1 MRFFSLILLSLI
13 AIGCAPTSSTTSTAT
28 GSGALDEAS
37 VLAIAR
43 AAVTTNDTWI
53 DRADFENPKRQPDG
67 SWSVIVWRRPA
78 MPGGFRVIT
87 VDAGGRLK
95 DYVRGH

>member
-1 MRFFSLILLSLI
+1 MRIFSLIFLS
-13 AIGCAPTSSTTSTAT
+13 AVAVGCAPTASTPPTAAS
-28 GSGALDEAS
+28 SGALDEAR

-53 DRADFENPKRQPDG
+53 ERADFETPKRQPDG

-78 MPGGFRVIT
+78 TPGGFRVIT
-87 VDAGGRLK
+87 VGADGRLK
-95 DYVRGH
+95 DYLRGY